1 MNGSAKTVAYRD
13 EDTGY
18 DTVTATAQ
26 FKLKKG
32 DTVNVKFGGSWYN
45 PSASIYA
52 YFEGHLIRQINE

>member
-1 MNGSAKTVAYRD
+1 MNGYYTTFAHRY
-13 EDTGY
+13 ENEGH

-32 DTVNVKFGGSWYN
+32 DTVNVYFGGYWREPAESR
-45 PSASIYA
+45 YA

>member
-1 MNGSAKTVAYRD
+1 MNGSAKTTAYRD
-13 EDTGY
+13 EDDGH

-32 DTVNVKFGGSWYN
+32 DTVNVYFDGSWYN
-45 PSASIYA
+45 PAYFAHA